1 MSHSIDGT
9 TIPTP
14 QTFNV
19 SSFDIKRESR
29 LASGRLVVDVVATKK
44 SFSLTWVDLTGTE
57 MDSLLN
63 LLYANTFL
71 DYTYPDETGSDTA
84 TVTKGD
90 VPRELWV
97 NYDGKR
103 YRGIQVELIEQ

>member
-1 MSHSIDGT
+1 MSHSIGGT

-19 SSFDIKRESR
+19 TSFDIKRETR
-29 LASGRLVVDVVATKK
+29 LTSGKLVIDTVATKHR
-44 SFSLTWVDLTGTE
+44 FSLVWVDLTGTQL
-57 MDSLLN
+57 DTLIG
-63 LLYANTFL
+63 LLYADTFL
-71 DYTYPDETGSDTA
+71 TYSYPDETGSA
-84 TVTKGD
+84 SVTVAIGD
-90 VPRELWV
+90 VPRELWI